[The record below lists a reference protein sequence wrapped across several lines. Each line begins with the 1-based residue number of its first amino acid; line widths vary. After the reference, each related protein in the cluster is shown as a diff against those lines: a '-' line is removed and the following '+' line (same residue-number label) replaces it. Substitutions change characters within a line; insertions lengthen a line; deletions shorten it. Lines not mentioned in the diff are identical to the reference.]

1 MKLLTLNCH
10 SWQESNQLKK
20 IKILAK
26 NIKEMHY
33 DVIALQEVSQLKD
46 SKILYDNIKEDNYV
60 EILIQELN
68 KLGVNDYSF
77 IWDFTHIGYDIY
89 EEGVA
94 ILTRQPI
101 KDYHSFYVSKDNS
114 IYNHKSRKIIKATI
128 NINNEDYDF
137 YNCHLGWWNDKEEPF
152 KYQADKLIESLSSKK
167 TTFFMGDFNNDAFVK
182 GEGYDYLISK
192 GLLDTYDLSIEKDS
206 GVTVSGKIDGW
217 DNCSEDKRIDLIL
230 CTNKV
235 EVLRSKILFNTK
247 ENLVSDHFGVEVVIM
262 NKDGQNN

>member
-26 NIKEMHY
+26 TIKEMHY

-46 SKILYDNIKEDNYV
+46 SKILYDNIKEDNYA
-60 EILIQELN
+60 EILVQELS
-68 KLGVNDYSF
+68 KLDINDYSF
-77 IWDFTHIGYDIY
+77 IWDIAHIGYDIY
-89 EEGVA
+89 EEGLA
-94 ILTRQPI
+94 ILTRHPI
-101 KDYHSFYVSKDNS
+101 KDYHSFYVSSDES
-114 IYNHKSRKIIKATI
+114 INNYKSRKVIKATI
-128 NINNEDYDF
+128 NINNEDYVF

-152 KYQADKLIESLSSKK
+152 KYQADKLIESLVSEKNI
-167 TTFFMGDFNNDAFVK
+167 FFMGDFNNDAFVK

-192 GLLDTYDLSIEKDS
+192 GLVDTYDFSIEKDG

-217 DNCSEDKRIDLIL
+217 DNCSKDKRIDLIL

-235 EVLRSKILFNTK
+235 NVLSSKILFNK
-247 ENLVSDHFGVEVVIM
+247 EENLVSDHFGVEVII
-262 NKDGQNN
+262 K